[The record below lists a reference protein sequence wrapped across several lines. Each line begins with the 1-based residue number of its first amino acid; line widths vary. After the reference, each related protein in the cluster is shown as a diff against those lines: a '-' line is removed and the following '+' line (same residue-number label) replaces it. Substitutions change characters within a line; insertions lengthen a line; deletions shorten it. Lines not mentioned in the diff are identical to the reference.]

1 MPWTDSITRPDILK
15 AIAEYDRLGADG
27 VARQWGY
34 RAARRYWLVWE
45 QQHYPSKAIVG
56 IAAGVTR
63 WERKLNGG
71 QSSPGSAVCV
81 LRRLGFEVLGMP
93 I

>member
-1 MPWTDSITRPDILK
+1 MAWTDSITRSDILK

-27 VARQWGY
+27 VATQWGY

-56 IAAGVTR
+56 IATGVTR

-71 QSSPGSAVCV
+71 LSSPASAVCV
-81 LRRLGFEVLGMP
+81 LQRLGFQVMDTS

>member
-1 MPWTDSITRPDILK
+1 MRWTDSITCSDILK

-27 VARQWGY
+27 VATQWGY
-34 RAARRYWLVWE
+34 RAARLYWLVWK
-45 QQHYPSKAIVG
+45 QQRYPSKAIVG

-71 QSSPGSAVCV
+71 QSSPASAVCV
-81 LRRLGFEVLGMP
+81 LRRLGFEVRDTP

>member
-1 MPWTDSITRPDILK
+1 MRWTDSITCSDILR

-27 VARQWGY
+27 VARGWGY

-56 IAAGVTR
+56 IAARVTR

-71 QSSPGSAVCV
+71 QSSPDSAVCV
-81 LRRLGFEVLGMP
+81 LRRLEFEVLDTP
-93 I
+93 V